1 METQQRQQL
10 EAQQQDISAWFSFAS
25 IYGSVDEAGST
36 RDSTRD
42 ERKPRA
48 RAPLPLPESSR
59 AALAAHVASLL
70 ATCNLR
76 ALSVLITALGNDV
89 VLAAVPLYSFPLPA
103 LVPSRPP
110 LTQDCKASLYE
121 TRTVGVVAPRFQEG
135 HGQLSAALT
144 LAASATPRASATPPV
159 VAHVRASERE
169 GCSPTKPPG
178 PTPLA
183 SNEYRLQLMFVR
195 LLLLIRDRESVREKG
210 AREGERSLCA
220 RVRARESC
228 ACRHAAAAA
237 LADSCLASSSDH
249 CAYFLLHI
257 HAHFVL
263 PLPGVP
269 LSLSLSL
276 SPSLSHTLTHT
287 QMYTNTFTHPFSLAR
302 ELSFVHLNLI
312 IRIARAGGG
321 RRSSRGQGRQ
331 RNHTFAYTHTYIL
344 ACIHIGGGV
353 FLEGPQGAK
362 GDKGGGGD
370 HERGGGDEGTI
381 LKKSLDSGFLYQIHQ
396 ALTFKIFFVW
406 RRRHPTAESAL
417 NRSVS
422 TVVCCFLVF

>member
-1 METQQRQQL
+1 VLTIQVLPAIFLVIVQATAGPAQAVEAASPIFAAALQMGACSLSYALAAQILGFVRRSEEASRMETQQRQQL

-195 LLLLIRDRESVREKG
+195 LLLLIRDRESVRELG
-210 AREGERSLCA
+210 
-220 RVRARESC
+220 
-228 ACRHAAAAA
+228 
-237 LADSCLASSSDH
+237 
-249 CAYFLLHI
+249 
-257 HAHFVL
+257 
-263 PLPGVP
+263 
-269 LSLSLSL
+269 
-276 SPSLSHTLTHT
+276 
-287 QMYTNTFTHPFSLAR
+287 
-302 ELSFVHLNLI
+302 
-312 IRIARAGGG
+312 
-321 RRSSRGQGRQ
+321 GQG
-331 RNHTFAYTHTYIL
+331 
-344 ACIHIGGGV
+344 G
-353 FLEGPQGAK
+353 
-362 GDKGGGGD
+362 
-370 HERGGGDEGTI
+370 
-381 LKKSLDSGFLYQIHQ
+381 
-396 ALTFKIFFVW
+396 
-406 RRRHPTAESAL
+406 
-417 NRSVS
+417 
-422 TVVCCFLVF
+422 